1 MKYDSSSNNIYWNK
15 SSDSVFSPATIVGI
29 RDNMVDMRCLKCIN
43 SVVKECVMCGSK
55 KRYCLLLNI
64 DVNDDF
70 YCKCWG
76 EKTEDI
82 DG

>member
-1 MKYDSSSNNIYWNK
+1 MYFDLKDGSISFDVLYNAITKSAMGNIQC
-15 SSDSVFSPATIVGI
+15 S
-29 RDNMVDMRCLKCIN
+29 RCIN
-43 SVVKECVMCGSK
+43 SIVKECCICGSK